1 MALTDIFIKRPVLSV
16 VVSLLILLIGLRA
29 ASVLPIRQYP
39 KLSNTVVN
47 VTTSYPGASADLIQ
61 GFITTPIEQA
71 VASAEGVD
79 YITSS
84 SVLGTS
90 TIQVYIKLNFDP
102 NQALTEV
109 LAKVNSVKYLIPKES
124 NDPVV
129 TKTTGQTTAVMYI
142 GFSSENL
149 SGSAI
154 SDYLT
159 RVVQPV
165 LSTVDGVA
173 SADILGGQTF
183 AMRLWLDPVKMAGR
197 GVSPADVSAAIAA
210 NNFQAAAGQAKGYFM
225 VSNVT
230 ANTDLQN
237 VDQFKRMIVKAK
249 GGGFVRMEDIATVE
263 LAAQSTDASVA
274 FNGEHAIFIGV
285 NATPQGNPLNIV
297 SGIRALFPELE
308 RNLPPSLKM
317 KVAYDS
323 TKFIQSSIDEV
334 EKTLGEAVIIVVV
347 VIFLFL
353 ASLRSVVIPV
363 VTIPL
368 SLIGVCSMML
378 ALGFSFNLLTL
389 LAMVL
394 AIGLV
399 VDDAIVVV
407 ENIHRHLEEGLPPV
421 QAALKGAR
429 EIVGPVISMTITLA
443 AVYAPIG
450 FLGGLTG
457 SLFREFAFTLAGSVI
472 VSGVIALTLSPMM
485 CSVFLKSADE
495 GRFAKLVNRVF
506 GAMTRWYGRRLDR
519 SLDYRPITGLF
530 ALTMLGL
537 VGFLYLHTS
546 KELAPEEDQ
555 GIVFAV
561 TKAPKYANIDYLDFY
576 GDKLDKAFKKFPET
590 DLRFVLNGI
599 NGPQGGIAG
608 MLLKPWDERK
618 RSSIALKPLVQGELS
633 KIEGVNAFAFNLPP
647 LPGGPGGLPVQMVIN
662 STQGFQSVYEQMLKL
677 KDAARKSGLFIVTD
691 SDLEFNQPVV
701 RIKVDRS
708 KAQDLGV
715 NMQNIGAALATL
727 LGGNYVNRFNL
738 EGRSYQVIP
747 QVPRENRLT
756 PEALGGYYVTTATG
770 SQLPLSTVVSIE
782 TATDPNALTHYN
794 QLNSATFQ
802 AVPMPGVT
810 VGQAVDFLEG
820 EAKKLPQGFSH
831 DYLADSRQYVQEG
844 NQLLITF
851 VFAVIIIFLV
861 LAAQFESLRDPL
873 VIMISVPMAIVG
885 ALIPLFFGMAT
896 MNIYTQVGLLTLVGL
911 ISKHGILM
919 VEFANE
925 LQLKEGLDRRSAIE
939 MAARVRLR
947 PILMTTA
954 AMVTGL
960 LPLLTATGAG
970 AASRFS
976 IGLVVVAG
984 MSIGTLFTLFVLPAV
999 YVAIA
1004 TDHRAEATSERNREI
1019 AELDLGGQLKPT

>member
-1 MALTDIFIKRPVLSV
+1 MSPPSIPVRRP
-16 VVSLLILLIGLRA
+16 
-29 ASVLPIRQYP
+29 
-39 KLSNTVVN
+39 N
-47 VTTSYPGASADLIQ
+47 LIQ

-79 YITSS
+79 YMTSS
-84 SVLGTS
+84 SVQGTS

-109 LAKVNSVKYLIPKES
+109 LAKVNSVKYLIPKEL
-124 NDPVV
+124 NDPIV
-129 TKTTGQTTAVMYI
+129 TKTTGQTTAVMYL
-142 GFSSENL
+142 GFSSEVL

-183 AMRLWLDPVKMAGR
+183 AMRLWLDPVRMAGR
-197 GVSPADVSAAIAA
+197 SVSPDDVTAAIRA
-210 NNFQAAAGQAKGYFM
+210 NNFQAAAGQAKGYFV

-230 ANTDLQN
+230 TNTDLKN
-237 VDQFKRMIVKAK
+237 LDQFKRMIIKSK
-249 GGGFVRMEDIATVE
+249 DGGFVRMEDVATVE

-285 NATPQGNPLNIV
+285 QATPQGNPLTLV
-297 SGIRALFPELE
+297 RGVRALFPELE
-308 RNLPPSLKM
+308 RNLPPSMKM

-334 EKTLGEAVIIVVV
+334 EKTLGQAVLIVVV

-353 ASLRSVVIPV
+353 ASFRSVIIPV

-368 SLIGVCSMML
+368 SLIGVCSLML
-378 ALGFSFNLLTL
+378 MAGFSFNLLTL

-407 ENIHRHLEEGLPPV
+407 ENIHRHLEEGKPPV
-421 QAALKGAR
+421 QAAMQGAR

-485 CSVFLKSADE
+485 CSVFLKSAEE
-495 GRFAKLVNRVF
+495 GRFAKIVNRVF
-506 GAMTRWYGRRLDR
+506 GAMTRWYGRQLDR

-530 ALTMLGL
+530 ALTILGL

-555 GIVFAV
+555 GIVFSV
-561 TKAPKYANIDYLDFY
+561 IKGPKYANIDYLDFY
-576 GDKLDKAFKKFPET
+576 GEKLDKVFASFPET
-590 DLRFVLNGI
+590 DLRFALNGI
-599 NGPQGGIAG
+599 NGAQNGIAG

-618 RSSIALKPLVQGELS
+618 RSSIKLKPLVQAQLS

-662 STQGFQSVYEQMLKL
+662 STSGFQAVYEQMLKL
-677 KDAARKSGLFIVTD
+677 KDAARKSGLFIVSD
-691 SDLEFNQPVV
+691 SDLDFNQPVV
-701 RIKVDRS
+701 RVKIDRS
-708 KAQDLGV
+708 KASDLGIT
-715 NMQNIGAALATL
+715 MASIGNTLATL

-747 QVPRENRLT
+747 QVPRDRRLSS
-756 PEALGGYYVTTATG
+756 EMLGGYYVPTATG
-770 SQLPLSTVVSIE
+770 QQVPLSTVVSIE
-782 TATDPNALTHYN
+782 TGTDPNALTHYN

-820 EAKKLPQGFSH
+820 EARETSGRIQPRLPGGFAAICAGRKPAR
-831 DYLADSRQYVQEG
+831 DYLLLCADHHLPGAGGAVREPARPAGDHDQRSDGDRRCIASAVLRRRHDEHLHPGRIAYAGRPDQQARHPDGRVRQRAAAQRKSRQAFG
-844 NQLLITF
+844 DRDGRTGP
-851 VFAVIIIFLV
+851 
-861 LAAQFESLRDPL
+861 AAPDPDDHRGDGHRVAAAADRDGRRRGEP
-873 VIMISVPMAIVG
+873 V
-885 ALIPLFFGMAT
+885 
-896 MNIYTQVGLLTLVGL
+896 
-911 ISKHGILM
+911 
-919 VEFANE
+919 
-925 LQLKEGLDRRSAIE
+925 LDRTCRRRRHVDRYFVHAVR
-939 MAARVRLR
+939 AAR
-947 PILMTTA
+947 
-954 AMVTGL
+954 GL
-960 LPLLTATGAG
+960 CGDRHRSPGGCRVPARQGDRGFRSGFEGA
-970 AASRFS
+970 
-976 IGLVVVAG
+976 
-984 MSIGTLFTLFVLPAV
+984 
-999 YVAIA
+999 
-1004 TDHRAEATSERNREI
+1004 
-1019 AELDLGGQLKPT
+1019 

>member
-1 MALTDIFIKRPVLSV
+1 MVWTDIFIKRPVLSV

-29 ASVLPIRQYP
+29 ATVLPIRQYP

-79 YITSS
+79 YMTSS

-129 TKTTGQTTAVMYI
+129 TKTTGQTTAVMYL
-142 GFSSENL
+142 GFSSEVL

-183 AMRLWLDPVKMAGR
+183 AMRLWLDPVRMAGR
-197 GVSPADVSAAIAA
+197 NVSPADVSAAIAA
-210 NNFQAAAGQAKGYFM
+210 NNFQAAAGQAKGYFI

-230 ANTDLQN
+230 ANSDLQN
-237 VDQFKRMIVKAK
+237 VSQFKRMIVKSK
-249 GGGFVRMEDIATVE
+249 DGGFVRIEDIATVE

-274 FNGEHAIFIGV
+274 FNGEHAIFIGIQ
-285 NATPQGNPLNIV
+285 ATPQGNPLTLV
-297 SGIRALFPELE
+297 KGVRALFPELE
-308 RNLPPSLKM
+308 RNLPPSMKM

-334 EKTLGEAVIIVVV
+334 KNTLIEAVLIVVA

-353 ASLRSVVIPV
+353 V
-363 VTIPL
+363 
-368 SLIGVCSMML
+368 SLIGVCSLML
-378 ALGFSFNLLTL
+378 VAGFTFNLLTL

-407 ENIHRHLEEGLPPV
+407 ENIHRHLEEGKPPV
-421 QAALKGAR
+421 QAAMQGAR

-485 CSVFLKSADE
+485 CSIFLKSAEE
-495 GRFAKLVNRVF
+495 GRFARIVNKVF
-506 GAMTRWYGRRLDR
+506 GAMTRWYGRQLDR

-530 ALTMLGL
+530 ALTILGL

-561 TKAPKYANIDYLDFY
+561 TKGPKYANIDYLDFY
-576 GDKLDKAFKKFPET
+576 GEKLDKAFASFPET

-599 NGPQGGIAG
+599 NGPQNGIAG

-618 RSSIALKPLVQGELS
+618 RSSIALKPLVQGQIG

-662 STQGFQSVYEQMLKL
+662 STNGFQSVYEQMEKL
-677 KDAARKSGLFIVTD
+677 KDAARKSGLFIVSD
-691 SDLEFNQPVV
+691 SDLNFNQPVV
-701 RIKVDRS
+701 RVKIDRS
-708 KAQDLGV
+708 KASDLGIT
-715 NMQNIGAALATL
+715 MQNIGSTLATL

-747 QVPRENRLT
+747 QVPRGQRLS
-756 PEALGGYYVTTATG
+756 PEALGQYYLPTSTG
-770 SQLPLSTVVSIE
+770 QQMPLSTVVSIE
-782 TATDPNALTHYN
+782 TGTDPNALTHYN

-820 EAKKLPQGFSH
+820 EAKKMPAGFSH

-844 NQLLITF
+844 NQLAITF
-851 VFAVIIIFLV
+851 GFALIIIFLV

-925 LQLKEGLDRRSAIE
+925 LQLNEGLDRRSAIE

-1004 TDHRAEATSERNREI
+1004 TDHRAKAGSVRSKEI
-1019 AELDLGGQLKPT
+1019 ADFDLGKALKPT